1 MRMCTECLRVNGHH
15 PNCPEAEDY
24 DDTEN
29 GMWEERE
36 SVLPGDRDGAEEAD
50 NC

>member
-1 MRMCTECLRVNGHH
+1 MCRECLRVNGHH

-24 DDTEN
+24 DDTKDD
-29 GMWEERE
+29 MWEQRE
-36 SVLPGDRDGAEEAD
+36 SVLPSEWDGAEEDD